1 MMGEDRCAKTDERR
15 KVNGETGVMNL
26 TGRAILGF
34 GMGTDAG
41 PAFRAQNPISGES
54 LEPSFFSTTP
64 QEAGRAAYL
73 AHEAFSIYS
82 RKTGR
87 EKAVLLRRIAA
98 NIEAIADDLVER
110 AGQETALPKP
120 RLQGEV
126 ARTCAQ
132 LNLFAQVVEE
142 GSWVGA
148 RIDRAD
154 PNRQPAPKPDIRS
167 MLRPLGPVV
176 AFGASNFPLAFSVA
190 GGDTASALAAGN
202 PVIVKA
208 HPAHPGTSEL
218 VAGAILRAV
227 QSQSMPEGTFSLLH
241 GSSPDISLALAG
253 HPKTKAVAFTGS
265 RK

>member
-1 MMGEDRCAKTDERR
+1 
-15 KVNGETGVMNL
+15 
-26 TGRAILGF
+26 
-34 GMGTDAG
+34 
-41 PAFRAQNPISGES
+41 
-54 LEPSFFSTTP
+54 
-64 QEAGRAAYL
+64 L

-87 EKAVLLRRIAA
+87 EKAVLLRRIAT

-120 RLQGEV
+120 VCRGGR
-126 ARTCAQ
+126 RTCAQ

-176 AFGASNFPLAFSVA
+176 VFGASNFPLAFSVA
-190 GGDTASALAAGN
+190 GETRRR
-202 PVIVKA
+202 PWRREI
-208 HPAHPGTSEL
+208 
-218 VAGAILRAV
+218 R
-227 QSQSMPEGTFSLLH
+227 
-241 GSSPDISLALAG
+241 
-253 HPKTKAVAFTGS
+253 
-265 RK
+265 